1 MNIGSDSSA
10 RDPALG
16 KPLSV
21 TVKRACEIT
30 GLGNSTIYDLIKK
43 GRLDTLKVGRRTL
56 VKYGSLE
63 ALVR

>member
-1 MNIGSDSSA
+1 MSMSSGSL
-10 RDPALG
+10 DPFLP

-30 GLGNSTIYDLIKK
+30 GLGNTTIYELIKN
-43 GRLDTLKVGRRTL
+43 GRLETLNVGRRTL

-63 ALVR
+63 ELVA